1 MPVQFSPILIYY
13 LTFYLNNFFLH
24 NFFLHNFFLHRIR
37 TIGSYELERLDLL
50 NFVFDNQMLSLSF
63 VIFTDVGEILAIDS
77 IKAGLHSQEK
87 LTYAN
92 YWIKLVPNNV
102 KNVETKSQNVETKS
116 QNVETKSQNVETKS
130 QTLTIALVCLSIG
143 AIIIVI
149 TVIFYLR
156 RRKKR

>member
-1 MPVQFSPILIYY
+1 MNLKNVNIIANYETFFRKACASLTQFLYITKFFIFII
-13 LTFYLNNFFLH
+13 FYLR
-24 NFFLHNFFLHRIR
+24 NFFLHRTR
-37 TIGSYELERLDLL
+37 TIGPYELKRLDLL
-50 NFVFDNQMLSLSF
+50 KFVFNKQMLSLSF

-87 LTYAN
+87 LAYYN

-116 QNVETKSQNVETKS
+116 Q
-130 QTLTIALVCLSIG
+130 TLTIVLVCLSIG

-149 TVIFYLR
+149 TIIFYLR